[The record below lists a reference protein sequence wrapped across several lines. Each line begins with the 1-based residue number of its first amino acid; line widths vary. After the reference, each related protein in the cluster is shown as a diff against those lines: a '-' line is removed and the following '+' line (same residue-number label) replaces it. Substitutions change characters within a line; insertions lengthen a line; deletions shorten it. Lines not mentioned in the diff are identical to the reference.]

1 MALSKYSKQSLGKWS
16 DIAGQSFNVHFVGFF
31 SKGADQGISDCL
43 RRASPKLRQWWQNL
57 DLRPMG
63 TPPAGVDHGQNDPT
77 TTIRKDC
84 GNGYE

>member
-1 MALSKYSKQSLGKWS
+1 MAFSKYSKQSLGKWS

-31 SKGADQGISDCL
+31 SKGANKGISDCL

-63 TPPAGVDHGQNDPT
+63 TLSVGVDHGRNDPT
-77 TTIRKDC
+77 TTIQKRLR
-84 GNGYE
+84 